1 MKNDFF
7 SVNQTKNNWQKEIQ
21 LWAWLPLKQRPKE
34 ALILLIIALPIL
46 YMASAPDLEGHSSA
60 LSIVL
65 PLLIIWAGFQLGSVA
80 AAGLVLTSAIMIYLS
95 PSHHPDI
102 IYTLLGFALLGQVI
116 AGLIYYKNKAEKEL
130 KNHLNKLLLSTQA
143 LDSISQAVLIT
154 SQDHKIIYANKAFEK
169 TNGRNDNEILGK
181 TCRFMQGPLSD
192 LETTSNIRIALKNGQ
207 PFHGEIINYRKDGS
221 HYWNEISITPIFNEQ
236 QEITHFVSTQRDV
249 SERKITEKTIEK
261 SAGKTTKLLEDIQKL
276 TANVPGMIY
285 QFKLE
290 KTGKSY
296 FPYCSEGIRDIC
308 LLSPE
313 EIHEDAHKLFNLVH
327 PEDINELNK
336 SILESA
342 KTGSPWQQEYR
353 AIFPDQSVHW
363 MLGNAQ
369 PEALEDGSILWHG
382 FISDISEI
390 KQKESL
396 LKEQD
401 SKLNSILSSAA
412 DGIILID
419 CKGKVILFNAAAERI
434 FGYTADEVIHKNVKL
449 LMQEPE
455 HSQHD
460 QYLEQYLNT
469 GHAQIIGIGREI
481 MGRNKNGQLI
491 PLDLSISEWK
501 SGAERMFTGII
512 RDISERKKVQAQ
524 LVQSQKMD
532 ALSQLSG
539 GLAHDF
545 NNLLGIIIANLDFIE
560 PALQGNIKAM
570 ERQQSAINAAM
581 RGSDI
586 TRRLLQLSR
595 KSTLPLN
602 EIKPKSIGGLIEEVL
617 GLLKRTLGADININT
632 FIEPNLPLIKLDTAE
647 FENVLI
653 NLAINARDAM
663 PEGGGDIVIY
673 LHHWR
678 PEIFNHCKDIDLD
691 NQEYLLLEF
700 NDNGKG
706 MPAEISERVFEPFFS
721 TKTENGT
728 GLGLTMV
735 YGFVKQ
741 LHGHIRVYSEL
752 GIGTMFHIFLPINA
766 LEKNINIV
774 EKTTIQNPIQG
785 GKETILLV
793 DDEVDLREVTAE
805 HLATFGYS
813 VIQAKNGMDALDKLE
828 QAGKVDLLL
837 SDIVMPGGMDG
848 VTLAQHI
855 AESCPNMAVLLTSGY
870 PHKNSSSDRSETL
883 FGEILHKPYRREA
896 LMLAVRKRM
905 DEKIAA

>member
-1 MKNDFF
+1 MKDDFF
-7 SVNQTKNNWQKEIQ
+7 SVNASKSRWQKEIQ
-21 LWAWLPLKQRPKE
+21 LWAWLPLKQHPKE
-34 ALILLIIALPIL
+34 ALILLAIALPVL
-46 YMASAPDLEGHSSA
+46 YIASAPDLEGHSSA
-60 LSIVL
+60 LSILL
-65 PLLIIWAGFQLGSVA
+65 PLLIIWAGFHLGSVA
-80 AAGLVLTSAIMIYLS
+80 TAGLVLTSAIMIYLS
-95 PSHHPDI
+95 PSHHPDMM
-102 IYTLLGFALLGQVI
+102 YTLLGFALLGQVI
-116 AGLIYYKNKAEKEL
+116 AGLIYYKNKAEAEL
-130 KNHLNKLLLSTQA
+130 KAHLNKLVLSNQA

-154 SQDHKIIYANKAFEK
+154 SVDYKIIYANKAFED
-169 TNGRNDNEILGK
+169 TNGIKQNEVIGK
-181 TCRFMQGPLSD
+181 KCTFMQGPLSSPIII
-192 LETTSNIRIALKNGQ
+192 EKIRTALKNGQ

-221 HYWNEISITPIFNEQ
+221 HYWNEISIIPIFNAQ
-236 QEITHFVSTQRDV
+236 QEITHFVSTQHDE

-261 SAGKTTKLLEDIQKL
+261 SAKKTAQLLEEIQKL
-276 TANVPGMIY
+276 TSNVPGMIY

-296 FPYCSEGIRDIC
+296 FPYCSEGIRD
-308 LLSPE
+308 LFLVSPE
-313 EIHEDAHKLFNLVH
+313 EILEDAQVLFNLIH
-327 PEDINELNK
+327 PEDINELNS

-342 KTGSPWQQEYR
+342 KTGEPWQLEYR
-353 AIFPDQSVHW
+353 TIFPDQSLHW

-369 PEALEDGSILWHG
+369 PEALDDGSILWHG
-382 FISDISEI
+382 FISDIYEI
-390 KQKESL
+390 KQKESQ

-401 SKLNSILSSAA
+401 SKLNSILKSAA

-419 CKGKVILFNAAAERI
+419 SKGTMFLFNGAAEHI
-434 FGYTADEVIHKNVKL
+434 FGYTAAEVMHKNIRL
-449 LMQEPE
+449 LMQESE

-460 QYLEQYLNT
+460 QYLDNYLNT
-469 GHAQIIGIGREI
+469 GDAKIIGIGREV
-481 MGRNKNGQLI
+481 MGKNKNGQLI

-501 SGAERMFTGII
+501 LGNERMFTGIV

-524 LVQSQKMD
+524 LIQSQKMD

-560 PALQGNIKAM
+560 PALQGNAKAM

-595 KSTLPLN
+595 KSPLPLN
-602 EIKPKSIGGLIEEVL
+602 EIKPKSVGGLIEEVL

-632 FIEPNLPLIKLDTAE
+632 FIEPNLPLITLDATT
-647 FENVLI
+647 FENALI

-663 PEGGGDIVIY
+663 PDTGGDIVIY

-678 PEIFNHCKDIDLD
+678 PEIFNHCKDINLD
-691 NQEYLLLEF
+691 NQAYLLLEF

-706 MPAEISERVFEPFFS
+706 MSADVCERVFEPFFS

-728 GLGLTMV
+728 GLGLAMV

-741 LHGHIRVYSEL
+741 LHGHIRVYSEQ
-752 GIGTMFHIFLPINA
+752 GIGTMFHIFLPIDA
-766 LEKNINIV
+766 VQNINII
-774 EKTTIQNPIQG
+774 EPASRHLPIQG

-805 HLATFGYS
+805 HLTTFGYS

-828 QAGKVDLLL
+828 HAGKVDLLL

-848 VTLAQHI
+848 VTLAQDI
-855 AESCPNMAVLLTSGY
+855 VESCPHIAVLLTSGY

-905 DEKIAA
+905 DEKITA